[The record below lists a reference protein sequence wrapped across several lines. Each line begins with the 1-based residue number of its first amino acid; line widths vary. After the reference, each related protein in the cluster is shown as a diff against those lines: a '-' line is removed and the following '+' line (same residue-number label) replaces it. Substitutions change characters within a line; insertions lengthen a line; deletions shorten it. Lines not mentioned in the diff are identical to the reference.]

1 MTCRNVDFFA
11 VLMITLAMLGVSKLS
26 TIRPPAALD
35 TVRIGNAI
43 QVESCPLPAQILS
56 RLADILP

>member
-1 MTCRNVDFFA
+1 MRNVDFFA

-26 TIRPPAALD
+26 SLQRPQALD
-35 TVRIGNAI
+35 TIRLENAI
-43 QVESCPLPAQILS
+43 RIEHCPLPGEILS